1 MEQDIYEEL
10 KSIKQYLLL
19 GAKSAL
25 NMDDAALLTGLSKSR
40 LYCLVSKK
48 QVPHYKKG
56 KSTYFNKKELENWM
70 LQIRVS
76 TDEEVKQQAAQYVY
90 NKNWVYLLCEICVAK
105 GLLDTFCYSFVTWFP
120 QI

>member
-25 NMDDAALLTGLSKSR
+25 NMDDAA
-40 LYCLVSKK
+40 
-48 QVPHYKKG
+48 
-56 KSTYFNKKELENWM
+56 YFNKKELENWM

-76 TDEEVKQQAAQYVY
+76 TDEEVEQQAAQYVY
-90 NKNWVYLLCEICVAK
+90 NKN
-105 GLLDTFCYSFVTWFP
+105 
-120 QI
+120 

>member
-48 QVPHYKKG
+48 QVPHIKKANQP
-56 KSTYFNKKELENWM
+56 TLTKKN
-70 LQIRVS
+70 
-76 TDEEVKQQAAQYVY
+76 
-90 NKNWVYLLCEICVAK
+90 
-105 GLLDTFCYSFVTWFP
+105 
-120 QI
+120 

>member
-48 QVPHYKKG
+48 QVP
-56 KSTYFNKKELENWM
+56 L
-70 LQIRVS
+70 RVS
-76 TDEEVKQQAAQYVY
+76 TDEEVEQQAAQYVY
-90 NKNWVYLLCEICVAK
+90 NKN
-105 GLLDTFCYSFVTWFP
+105 
-120 QI
+120 

>member
-25 NMDDAALLTGLSKSR
+25 NMDDAALLTGLSKSH

-76 TDEEVKQQAAQYVY
+76 TDEEVEQQAAQYVY
-90 NKNWVYLLCEICVAK
+90 NKN
-105 GLLDTFCYSFVTWFP
+105 
-120 QI
+120 

>member
-40 LYCLVSKK
+40 LYCLVSKNK
-48 QVPHYKKG
+48 FLIIKKANQP
-56 KSTYFNKKELENWM
+56 TLTKKN
-70 LQIRVS
+70 
-76 TDEEVKQQAAQYVY
+76 
-90 NKNWVYLLCEICVAK
+90 
-105 GLLDTFCYSFVTWFP
+105 
-120 QI
+120 

>member
-48 QVPHYKKG
+48 
-56 KSTYFNKKELENWM
+56 ELENWM

-76 TDEEVKQQAAQYVY
+76 TDEEVEQQAAQYVY
-90 NKNWVYLLCEICVAK
+90 NKN
-105 GLLDTFCYSFVTWFP
+105 
-120 QI
+120 